1 MTDSQST
8 QEAEVPLGENLP
20 DVDRLTW
27 MRELE
32 GRIFHSFQEL
42 HELAD
47 GYAFRFP
54 GTETWVSTLIEFVK
68 SERKWFPYFTIDLV
82 FDPNQ
87 GPVWMQLHGPNGIKE
102 YILDIFGLTEK
113 ENEIALAGL

>member
-1 MTDSQST
+1 MTDVRAT
-8 QEAEVPLGENLP
+8 TDAGAPLGENVP

-27 MRELE
+27 MRDLE
-32 GRIFHSFQEL
+32 KKIFHSFQEL
-42 HELAD
+42 RELGD

-54 GTETWVSTLIEFVK
+54 GTESWMSTLVEFVK

-82 FDPNQ
+82 FDPND
-87 GPVWMQLHGPNGIKE
+87 GPVWMRLHGPNGVKE

-113 ENEIALAGL
+113 ENDFSLVGL